1 MARVHPTVVIEPGAE
16 LDDDVQIGPYA
27 IIGADVRIGA
37 RTVVGS
43 HTVLEGRVEL
53 GSSCGIGSHVLIG
66 APPQD
71 LKYRG
76 EPTRVVIG
84 DRTLVREFAT
94 VHRASTGGHGVTTV
108 GRDCYLMAYAHVA
121 HDCQLEEGVI
131 MANQATLGGH
141 VEIGRHAILSGLTAV
156 HQFVRIG
163 EYAFVGG
170 CSGVNQDIPPYLK
183 VQGAPAKPFGLNAV
197 GLRRH
202 GFSHEAIHALKE
214 AYRIVFLSDLNT
226 SQALERMEK
235 ELPSSPE
242 VQRFIDFIKRSQR
255 GISK

>member
-1 MARVHPTVVIEPGAE
+1 MVAVHPTAVVEAGAT
-16 LDDDVQIGPYA
+16 LDDGAQIGPYA
-27 IIGADVRIGA
+27 VVGAGVRIGA

-53 GSSCGIGSHVLIG
+53 GTDCRIGCHVAIG
-66 APPQD
+66 TPPQD

-84 DRTLVREFAT
+84 ERTHVREFAT
-94 VHRASTGGHGVTTV
+94 VHRASTGGHGVTAV
-108 GRDCYLMAYAHVA
+108 GPDCFLMAYAHVG
-121 HDCQLEEGVI
+121 HDCRLEEGVI

-141 VEIGRHAILSGLTAV
+141 VEVGRHAIVSGLTAV

-163 EYAFVGG
+163 EHAFVGG
-170 CSGVNQDIPPYLK
+170 CSGINQDIPPYVK
-183 VQGAPAKPFGLNAV
+183 VQGVPAKPLGLNAV

-202 GFSHEAIHALKE
+202 GFSSETIHALKE
-214 AYRIVFLSDLNT
+214 AYRILFLSALNT
-226 SQALERMEK
+226 SQALERLK
-235 ELPSSPE
+235 QDLPSSPE
-242 VQRFIDFIKRSQR
+242 VERLIDFIQRSQR